1 MSYKDTFGGRLNE
14 ARKNKQMSQES
25 LAKQLGVSKQA
36 VSNWENNQ
44 NHPDSKKLKSI
55 SQVLGVDINWLLTGA
70 RKGLNLDTG
79 RSTRAGEVIIYSL
92 KDISDLESSKNDGNI
107 RPSLVS
113 YFEASTSSFAITI
126 EDNSMSP
133 EFIEGDVVII
143 DPEVSP
149 VPGDKV
155 CSLVDGMEDALFRIY
170 KSSGLKLINNSEKS
184 QFSLLP
190 INNNWASINISGNGK
205 ILGVMVEHRKPRRSS

>member
-14 ARKNKQMSQES
+14 ARKNKQLSQDS

-44 NHPDSKKLKSI
+44 NHPDSKKLHSI
-55 SQVLGVDINWLLTGA
+55 GRVLSIDINWLLTGT
-70 RKGLNLDTG
+70 KKDLNLDTG
-79 RSTRAGEVIIYSL
+79 RSTGAGEVIIYSL
-92 KDISDLESSKNDGNI
+92 KDISDLETAKNDGNI

-113 YFEASTSSFAITI
+113 YFDASKSSFAITI

-155 CSLVDGMEDALFRIY
+155 CALVDGMDDALFRTY
-170 KSSGLKLINNSEKS
+170 KSSGLKLVDNSENS

-205 ILGVMVEHRKPRRSS
+205 LLGVMVEHRKPRRSS